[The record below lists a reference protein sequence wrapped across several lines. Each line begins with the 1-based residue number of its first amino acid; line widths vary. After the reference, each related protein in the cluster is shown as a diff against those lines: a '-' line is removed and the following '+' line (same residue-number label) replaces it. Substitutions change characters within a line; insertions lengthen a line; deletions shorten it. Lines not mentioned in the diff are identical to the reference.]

1 MLQETAVFRRAFRT
15 NGGLSLASLHIVDC
29 WIGVVQERNGRL
41 VRLAGRLSVAQVPE
55 LLNACAEAIP
65 LQIELT
71 DLVSADAAGIEALQR
86 LRGQGASLVG
96 APGYLQMK
104 LDSPSDRP

>member
-1 MLQETAVFRRAFRT
+1 MRSGPTVACLLPLFY
-15 NGGLSLASLHIVDC
+15 GVDC
-29 WIGVVQERNGRL
+29 WIGVVQERDGRL

>member
-1 MLQETAVFRRAFRT
+1 MIFNSGVGVLGRGLRHGTQITAVVLRKPDQ
-15 NGGLSLASLHIVDC
+15 LL
-29 WIGVVQERNGRL
+29 
-41 VRLAGRLSVAQVPE
+41 E